1 MHTHPTWGELLGESV
16 SVLALARVDDG
27 RRIARWICADVLGCG
42 IAELLA
48 HPDRQATRVQA
59 EFIRSSSRRC
69 AGREPVQYVLG
80 YSEFL
85 GLRIGLTPSV
95 LIPRPETEQV
105 VGAAL
110 ATIKG
115 IHSPRVL
122 DIGTGSGCIAL
133 AIKKARP
140 DACVT
145 ACDVSADALQVARRN
160 SSDLALSVKF
170 VQADA
175 LAEGFLEKVGG
186 DFELVVS
193 NPPYLARAEMET
205 LEPEVRDHEP
215 HSALFAGED
224 SLVFYRQIGA
234 RLAPVLLCPEG
245 SLVLETHAYRA
256 KSVCSILRH
265 AGFGA
270 VYALPDLAGLPRI
283 VCAGRFNERGPS
295 LPPNNVQND

>member
-1 MHTHPTWGELLGESV
+1 MHTHSTWGELLGESV
-16 SVLALARVDDG
+16 SVLASARVGDD

-48 HPDRQATRVQA
+48 HPDRQATPAQA
-59 EFIRSSSRRC
+59 ELIRSSSRRC
-69 AGREPVQYVLG
+69 ADREPVQYVLG
-80 YSEFL
+80 YSEFH

-105 VGAAL
+105 VVAAL
-110 ATIKG
+110 TTIEG
-115 IHSPRVL
+115 VHSPRVL

-133 AIKKARP
+133 ALKKARP
-140 DACVT
+140 DARVT

-160 SSDLALSVKF
+160 SFELALSVNF

-175 LAEGFLEKVGG
+175 LADEFLDMINGE
-186 DFELVVS
+186 FELVVS
-193 NPPYLARAEMET
+193 NPPYLARTEMGT

-224 SLVFYRQIGA
+224 SLVFYRQVGG

-256 KSVCSILRH
+256 ESVCRILRR
-265 AGFGA
+265 AGFGT
-270 VYALPDLAGLPRI
+270 VYVLPDLAGLPRI
-283 VCAGRFNERGPS
+283 VCAGRFKERGHS
-295 LPPNNVQND
+295 MPPNNVEND